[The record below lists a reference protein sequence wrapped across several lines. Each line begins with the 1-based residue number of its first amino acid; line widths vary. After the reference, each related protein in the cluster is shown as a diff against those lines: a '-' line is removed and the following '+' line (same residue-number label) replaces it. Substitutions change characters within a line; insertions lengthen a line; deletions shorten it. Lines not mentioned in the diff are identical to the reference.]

1 MLTDILKEKLS
12 SKFFLLL
19 IKKRKTLPFFGGGE
33 HHYWAI
39 GCAFHRGWPSEDQAR
54 CHILIGL
61 TLLLHN
67 GGLPVRRKG
76 CLMSAEFK
84 FLP

>member
-19 IKKRKTLPFFGGGE
+19 IIKKKNLAFFGE

-54 CHILIGL
+54 CHILISL

-76 CLMSAEFK
+76 CLMSAEFEL
-84 FLP
+84 LP